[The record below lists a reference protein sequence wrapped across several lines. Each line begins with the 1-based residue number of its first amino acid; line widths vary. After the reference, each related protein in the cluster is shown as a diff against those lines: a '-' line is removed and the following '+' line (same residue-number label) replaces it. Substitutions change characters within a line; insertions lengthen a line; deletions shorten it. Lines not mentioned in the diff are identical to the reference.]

1 MLACAC
7 ACACT
12 CTNTFLSLHLDNCK
26 LSKKPNR
33 GDPSALTS
41 RADSSAL
48 TSSQGHVTSADSHS
62 PRTNKQ
68 AVRDHR
74 LGGGGVLVGSKRSRQ
89 QHTATPS
96 RDQLL
101 HTAPPTHN
109 QQQGERRSQPLAQG
123 RKTNSGVELFVAQSD
138 RQSAAEMDCDTKVRR
153 HQV

>member
-1 MLACAC
+1 MLAC

-12 CTNTFLSLHLDNCK
+12 CTSTFLSLHLDNCK

-138 RQSAAEMDCDTKVRR
+138 RQSAAEVDCDTKVRR